1 MTGAPREPF
10 RRIRRRR
17 FLAGLALAALG
28 PRGAAADHDRAAD
41 AATLAI
47 ERGEA
52 FLAGAQRAG
61 GSWEDHLGIT
71 AVVLLALGRS
81 PSGAPSAERA
91 GRALA
96 YVERWARPDGG
107 IYQQEDIRHYTT
119 AVGLLALAAT
129 GDETHRARIA
139 AARDYLVGLQAR
151 EDNGFP
157 AGHPLFGG
165 ILVGGGKANLDGTFF
180 ASRALAGAGL
190 PRAHPFWARAR
201 RFVSRCQN
209 WKATNDQPWAGTD
222 GGFVFAPGF
231 SFAGETR
238 SYGTMTYAGVSAY
251 HDAGVPGD
259 DERVKAAFRWLDRN
273 FTVDENPGLAQQ
285 TLYHSYFYLA
295 STLTRVGADTL
306 AGAQGRPRAWK
317 RPLVEALLAR
327 QRPDGSWANPDPRWM
342 ESNPVLA
349 TAFAVRALKYAIDSP
364 RG

>member
-1 MTGAPREPF
+1 VTGALIP
-10 RRIRRRR
+10 RRRV
-17 FLAGLALAALG
+17 LAGLALAALG
-28 PRGAAADHDRAAD
+28 PARAAADHDRVED
-41 AATLAI
+41 GATRAI

-52 FLAGAQRAG
+52 FLAGAQRAD

-71 AVVLLALGRS
+71 AVVLLALDRS
-81 PSGAPSAERA
+81 PSRAPSGE
-91 GRALA
+91 RALA

-129 GDETHRARIA
+129 GDEKHRERIA
-139 AARDYLVGLQAR
+139 AARDYLAGLQAR

-157 AGHPLFGG
+157 ASHPLFGG
-165 ILVGGGKANLDGTFF
+165 ILAGGGKANLDGTFF

-222 GGFVFAPGF
+222 GGFIFAPGF

-238 SYGTMTYAGVSAY
+238 SYGTMTYAGISAY
-251 HDAGVPGD
+251 HDAGVAGD

-306 AGAQGRPRAWK
+306 AGAEGRPRSWK
-317 RPLVEALLAR
+317 PPLIEALLAR

-349 TAFAVRALKYAIDSP
+349 TAFAVRALEHATDSP